1 MIYADALVGTTNGQ
15 TNTALF
21 AESIEGSED
30 LLKALQVI
38 ISSLIREH
46 KLQPV
51 LFIWN
56 GRRRW
61 NEFRYNW
68 TRLSI

>member
-1 MIYADALVGTTNGQ
+1 MIYADALV
-15 TNTALF
+15 
-21 AESIEGSED
+21 ESIEVCE
-30 LLKALQVI
+30 V
-38 ISSLIREH
+38 H
-46 KLQPV
+46 PV

-68 TRLSI
+68 IRLSI